1 MEYRRFGNT
10 FVIRIDKGEEIVKS
24 LTTICEKEQIG
35 LGWVKGIGA
44 VNDVTI
50 GLFETA
56 TKTYI
61 SKHLKG
67 DYEITGLLGNIS
79 RMDRK
84 PYLHLHINISGTDY
98 NVLGGH
104 LNSATVSATCEII
117 LHTIEGKVGRQLDE
131 NIGINLYNFSL

>member
-1 MEYRRFGNT
+1 MEYRKFGDT
-10 FVIRIDKGEEIVKS
+10 FVIRIDKGEEIVES
-24 LTTICEKEQIG
+24 LRTVCEKEGIR

-56 TKTYI
+56 SKTYI
-61 SKHLKG
+61 SKRLQG

-79 RMDRK
+79 RMDGK
-84 PYLHLHINISGTDY
+84 PYLHLHINISGADY

-117 LHTIEGKVGRQLDE
+117 LRTIEGRVGRRLDE
-131 NIGINLYNFSL
+131 NIGINLYDFPL